1 MMNQPPKILFLFPQY
16 IYNSKNYI
24 ECEYKRL
31 WFDTAIDAGFI
42 NCQIFYTD
50 NISYSYPSAGER
62 ENDMKSLKELIQV
75 FLPDVIFSDI
85 NFQGNESG
93 VNPQFFEYIRQ
104 TFSLKV
110 IGMIGDAWGDH
121 GTNLM
126 QYWSPSV
133 DLLLYAAPPEDKHHV
148 LVSKLPNIFLIPL
161 AVNPNSY
168 YNEIPKEIDVY
179 FSGSLSWG
187 LRPFWLP
194 FLRNTVRNHALKA
207 VINSHN
213 REASIAFN
221 HDTYEKYT
229 RTSKVIVNFSS
240 RNYNSNPVKAL
251 TGRAWQAIASGALLL
266 EEDNEPIKHYFTP
279 YVHYVPFKTVPDL
292 EFLINFFVKNAEYRD
307 LISQAGFR
315 YCNEHYN
322 SSKTWWRIINHLF
335 DDCEVCSYYSNSTPI
350 VENT

>member
-1 MMNQPPKILFLFPQY
+1 MLSGLVSMTNQLPKILFLFPQY

-24 ECEYKRL
+24 ESEYKRL
-31 WFDTAIDAGFI
+31 WFDTAIDAGFT

-50 NISYSYPSAGER
+50 NISYSYSYSSASDR
-62 ENDMKSLKELIQV
+62 KNDMKSLEELIQV
-75 FLPDVIFSDI
+75 FLPDLIFSDT

-126 QYWSPSV
+126 QYWSTSV
-133 DLLLYAAPPEDKHHV
+133 DLLLYAAPAEDDHRIK
-148 LVSKLPNIFLIPL
+148 VSRLSNILLIPL
-161 AVNPNSY
+161 GVNSHAF
-168 YNEIPKEIDVY
+168 YNEQPKEIDVY

-194 FLRNTVRNHALKA
+194 FLRDTVRKHALKA
-207 VINSHN
+207 VVNSHN
-213 REASIAFN
+213 REAGIAFN

-229 RTSKVIVNFSS
+229 RISKVIVNFSS
-240 RNYNSNPVKAL
+240 RNYSSNPVKAL

-279 YVHYVPFKTVPDL
+279 YVHYVPFKTVSDL
-292 EFLINFFVKNAEYRD
+292 EFLINFFVKNAKYRER
-307 LISQAGFR
+307 ISQAGLE
-315 YCNEHYN
+315 YYNEHYN

-335 DDCEVCSYYSNSTPI
+335 DDCDVCP
-350 VENT
+350 